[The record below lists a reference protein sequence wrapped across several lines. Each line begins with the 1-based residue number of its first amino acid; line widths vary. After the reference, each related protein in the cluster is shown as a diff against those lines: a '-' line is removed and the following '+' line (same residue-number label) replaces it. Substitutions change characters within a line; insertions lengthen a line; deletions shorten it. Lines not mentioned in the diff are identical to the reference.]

1 MVKRL
6 AFFLFFL
13 CLFVVAL
20 YGIGVVQG
28 FMDDTQLMLLG
39 FSRYL
44 GLALFASGL
53 LGFVMKSILFFQN
66 KKARLALGA
75 GAYLFAGLL
84 GFAAAMVSIFIIAA
98 SHGNYG

>member
-1 MVKRL
+1 MIKRL
-6 AFFLFFL
+6 VFFLFFL
-13 CLFVVAL
+13 CLFVITL
-20 YGIGVVQG
+20 YGIGVVQD

-39 FSRYL
+39 FSRHL

-53 LGFVMKSILFFQN
+53 FGFVMNIILFFQN

-98 SHGNYG
+98 SRGNLV